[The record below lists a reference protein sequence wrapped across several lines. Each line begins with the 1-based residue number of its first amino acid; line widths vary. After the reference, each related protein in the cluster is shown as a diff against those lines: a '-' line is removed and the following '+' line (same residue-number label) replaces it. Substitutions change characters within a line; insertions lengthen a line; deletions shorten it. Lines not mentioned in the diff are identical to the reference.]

1 MQSWLLFA
9 CVAAWCL
16 SSLGFMWIHGCVD
29 SCRFLPMS
37 THVDSCQRRFMFMP
51 TRFKIDIG
59 YCRFLPMSKHVE
71 VVSNHCRLTSIS
83 VMVNVDSLR
92 CQLWP
97 ITAHVDVDNCYCRHS
112 VHRVVQRIQLILATS
127 STLRLGRWIWITRR
141 PSPSHWP
148 RRNYKLGPTYTTI
161 LLFWCIFNIHCN
173 NDHIAMA
180 ACYMIASIKRLS
192 FVCVS
197 LHILRAYNGDRWR
210 V

>member
-1 MQSWLLFA
+1 MSMSFES
-9 CVAAWCL
+9 CL
-16 SSLGFMWIHGCVD
+16 CWAKSSLGNVD
-29 SCRFLPMS
+29 SSSSIHVHADSFQKWYRLLS
-37 THVDSCQRRFMFMP
+37 TF
-51 TRFKIDIG
+51 
-59 YCRFLPMSKHVE
+59 PMSKHVE
-71 VVSNHCRLTSIS
+71 SNHCRLTSIS

-148 RRNYKLGPTYTTI
+148 RGNYKLGPTYTTI

-173 NDHIAMA
+173 IDHITLA
-180 ACYMIASIKRLS
+180 AGHGVVSFKLS
-192 FVCVS
+192 LSNYRS
-197 LHILRAYNGDRWR
+197 LQQP
-210 V
+210 